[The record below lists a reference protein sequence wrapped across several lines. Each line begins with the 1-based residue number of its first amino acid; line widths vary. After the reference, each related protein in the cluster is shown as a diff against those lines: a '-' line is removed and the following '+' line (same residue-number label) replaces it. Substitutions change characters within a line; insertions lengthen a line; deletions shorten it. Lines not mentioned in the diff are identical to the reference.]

1 MSSHLCHSILTSRY
15 LLQQDSIFGRKEVSE
30 EVIKPLHK
38 LESKAAVAK

>member
-1 MSSHLCHSILTSRY
+1 
-15 LLQQDSIFGRKEVSE
+15 VSE